1 MHVIYVQVRLSRSVL
16 FLVSGGERIHMTNIY
31 GSKKRLKVHLFNQLE
46 QGIFKKTQTHCT
58 IFICNFHM
66 QINPQQTT
74 TNMESSLQTSDRDLK
89 RWQVLFY

>member
-1 MHVIYVQVRLSRSVL
+1 MYARYLRVGSVILFRSV
-16 FLVSGGERIHMTNIY
+16 FGERSGTNTH
-31 GSKKRLKVHLFNQLE
+31 GKQVHLFNQLE